1 MNLYR
6 QLDTAYQ
13 HFTTRPRLRPGW
25 LDTVTADGYDEVVAA
40 IRNDQPDPTTSD
52 TALRALLEAA
62 RRHPDALTVAL
73 HALAPRLRA
82 RLGRSVTDDYRGDV
96 LTDLAFVLLDSPL
109 DGRGLA
115 ARLVNRA
122 HNRTHKAARSVHTR
136 GVVNITTI
144 APLDPNHFARR
155 HDSGNDDD
163 VATIAARRADL
174 ARFHAAVRAAVH
186 DGQLTDDAWAAY
198 RDHRLR
204 RVLDPDA
211 RLCTSHE
218 RTIASRTAR
227 KLESIIDHNLHAA

>member
-13 HFTTRPRLRPGW
+13 HLTTRPRPVW
-25 LDTVTADGYDEVVAA
+25 LATVTTNGCAEVVTA

-52 TALRALLEAA
+52 ATLRALLQAA

-73 HALAPRLRA
+73 HALVPRLRV

-96 LTDLAFVLLDSPL
+96 LSDLTMVLLDSPL
-109 DGRGLA
+109 DGPRLA

-136 GVVNITTI
+136 GVVNIRTV
-144 APLDPNHFARR
+144 APLDPVHFAHRR
-155 HDSGNDDD
+155 EASDTED
-163 VATIAARRADL
+163 VATIAVRRADL
-174 ARFHAAVRAAVH
+174 ARFRMAVQAAID
-186 DGQLTDDAWAAY
+186 DGELTEDAWAAY
-198 RDHRLR
+198 RDHRLV
-204 RVLDPDA
+204 RVLDADA

-218 RTIASRTAR
+218 RTTATRTAR
-227 KLESIIDHNLHAA
+227 KLAPLVQSYLHAA

>member
-6 QLDTAYQ
+6 QLDTTYE
-13 HFTTRPRLRPGW
+13 HLTTRPRPAW
-25 LDTVTADGYDEVVAA
+25 LATVTTGGCDDVVAA
-40 IRNDQPDPTTSD
+40 IRNDQPDPTASD
-52 TALRALLEAA
+52 ATLRTLIDLA
-62 RRHPDALTVAL
+62 RRQPDALTVAL

-96 LTDLAFVLLDSPL
+96 LTDLAFVLLDSSL
-109 DGRGLA
+109 DGPRLA

-136 GVVNITTI
+136 GVANITTI
-144 APLDPNHFARR
+144 APLDPAHFAHH
-155 HDSGNDDD
+155 HDPANGED

-174 ARFHAAVRAAVH
+174 ARFHSAVRAAIE
-186 DGQLTDDAWAAY
+186 DGDLTEDAWAAY
-198 RDHRLR
+198 RNHRLA

-218 RTIASRTAR
+218 RTTASRTAR
-227 KLESIIDHNLHAA
+227 KLAPLVDTYLHAA